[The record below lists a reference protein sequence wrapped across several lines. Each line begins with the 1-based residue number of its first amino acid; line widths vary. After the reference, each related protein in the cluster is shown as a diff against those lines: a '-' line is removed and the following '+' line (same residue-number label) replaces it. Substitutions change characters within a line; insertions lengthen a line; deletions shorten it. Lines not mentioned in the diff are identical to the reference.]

1 MMHNFYIGR
10 GKKLGHCL
18 KIKPYPF
25 KLWSNHSLKNIVFL
39 TSTISSNGLRISFFF
54 HLLIWSTQNL
64 WPFRLYRSSNNY
76 LAVISMKSGLKRFC
90 VLIVI
95 LGIEF
100 ISLPTHN
107 LPAGISLRTKYY
119 YN

>member
-54 HLLIWSTQNL
+54 SFADLIDTKSVTFSTL
-64 WPFRLYRSSNNY
+64 S
-76 LAVISMKSGLKRFC
+76 
-90 VLIVI
+90 
-95 LGIEF
+95 IE
-100 ISLPTHN
+100 
-107 LPAGISLRTKYY
+107 
-119 YN
+119 